1 MYLDDADDAV
11 GKEEE
16 GALQGVE
23 QGERDKSCP
32 TFSSLHQCYR
42 KC

>member
-1 MYLDDADDAV
+1 MYLDDADNAV

-23 QGERDKSCP
+23 QRERDKSCP